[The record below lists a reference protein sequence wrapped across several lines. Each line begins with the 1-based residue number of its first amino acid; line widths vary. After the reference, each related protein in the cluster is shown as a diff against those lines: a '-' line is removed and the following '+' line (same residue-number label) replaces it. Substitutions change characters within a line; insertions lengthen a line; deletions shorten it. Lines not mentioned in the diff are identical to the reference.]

1 MDKIKIRIQL
11 IYLIIIPIKI
21 YQLFISPL
29 ISNNCR
35 FYPSCSNYCIESL
48 LKFGFIKGSF
58 LTFLRLIKCHP
69 FGKSGFDPVKKK
81 ITFKPVKLE
90 RIKNYRKENLY
101 YNLPNE
107 LASYKEDSY
116 SSTKHFGLFCDDK
129 LISGLTL
136 IEDRS
141 AYKNN
146 KSIQIRG
153 MFTIKGEYNKGYGT
167 SLINF
172 LIDYSKKRKIK
183 KIWCNARF
191 NAINFYKKNSFH
203 SYGNTFQIKFIGKHK
218 KVIRDI

>member
-81 ITFKPVKLE
+81 LLL
-90 RIKNYRKENLY
+90 NQLN
-101 YNLPNE
+101 
-107 LASYKEDSY
+107 
-116 SSTKHFGLFCDDK
+116 
-129 LISGLTL
+129 
-136 IEDRS
+136 
-141 AYKNN
+141 
-146 KSIQIRG
+146 
-153 MFTIKGEYNKGYGT
+153 
-167 SLINF
+167 
-172 LIDYSKKRKIK
+172 
-183 KIWCNARF
+183 
-191 NAINFYKKNSFH
+191 
-203 SYGNTFQIKFIGKHK
+203 
-218 KVIRDI
+218 